1 MPRLIAMLDGRPP
14 ALGDVAAPAN
24 AAETRTGEG
33 VDTNIFEL
41 IETTA
46 KRVPTR
52 GRPKVTGSWGF

>member
-1 MPRLIAMLDGRPP
+1 MLDGRPP

-46 KRVPTR
+46 QRTPT
-52 GRPKVTGSWGF
+52 TGALT